1 VGVERDLARL
11 VVDAGAV
18 RLGEFKLSSGARSSI
33 YIDLR
38 VMPMHP
44 REFRGALSL
53 LAGLAREAMRESG
66 ADVIAGVAT
75 GGIVWAIGL
84 GLALEAPATYVRLEA
99 KGHGTSRRVEADVE
113 GRSVLVVDDVATT
126 GSSIAGAV
134 EALREAGAR
143 VGAALVVVDR
153 LQGARGRLESMGV
166 RLYAGTTLREV
177 LLELEA
183 RGLYDKALLERAWGE
198 VGS

>member
-1 VGVERDLARL
+1 VSAERELARL
-11 VVDAGAV
+11 VVDVGAV
-18 RLGEFKLSSGARSSI
+18 RLGEFKLSSEARSSV
-33 YIDLR
+33 YVDLR

-44 REFRGALSL
+44 REFRRALEI
-53 LAGLAREAMRESG
+53 LAEVAREAMRESE
-66 ADVIAGVAT
+66 AEVIAGVAT

-84 GLALEAPATYVRLEA
+84 ALALEAPATYVRLQA
-99 KGHGTSRRVEADVE
+99 KGHGTSRRVEADVS
-113 GRSVLVVDDVATT
+113 GRGVLVVDDVATT

-153 LQGARGRLESMGV
+153 LQGARERLESMGV

-183 RGLYDKALLERAWGE
+183 RGLYDRALLERAWRE